1 MKERG
6 NRREEITEYNK
17 ETFEVEGYIDYLDY
31 DDGFTSAYIS
41 QNFSNCIV
49 YIHDF
54 LSQIKLFYEKKLYLS
69 EIS

>member
-1 MKERG
+1 MKGRG
-6 NRREEITEYNK
+6 NRREEITKYK
-17 ETFEVEGYIDYLDY
+17 ETFEVEGYLGYLDY

-41 QNFSNCIV
+41 PNFSNCIV